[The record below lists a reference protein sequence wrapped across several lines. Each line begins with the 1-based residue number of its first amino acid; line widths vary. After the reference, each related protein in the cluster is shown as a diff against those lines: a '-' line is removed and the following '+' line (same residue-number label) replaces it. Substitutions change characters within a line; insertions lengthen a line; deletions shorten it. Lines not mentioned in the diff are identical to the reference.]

1 MDKLRFAKLL
11 CLVGLSVLINWAA
24 AGCTGPST
32 TPAPTV
38 SSPLSPLETPS
49 VEDAGSSPPAT
60 TVPLVT
66 LEPESGGA
74 TGTVATYP
82 EDWKNEQLYV
92 YFAPFTP
99 SDETGDEGFFVLEP
113 SIHPRVEVQRDG
125 YFQAGDI
132 PPGKYVVVV
141 GPDAQDALPVRQ
153 ESRPRVFEVN
163 AGETLDLEEI
173 HLER

>member
-1 MDKLRFAKLL
+1 MDKLRSAKLL
-11 CLVGLSVLINWAA
+11 CVIGLSVLVNWAA

-49 VEDAGSSPPAT
+49 VEDTASPPTAT
-60 TVPLVT
+60 TAPLLT
-66 LEPESGGA
+66 LEPDSGGA
-74 TGTVATYP
+74 TGTVATFP
-82 EDWKNEQLYV
+82 QDWKNEQLYV

-113 SIHPRVEVQRDG
+113 SIHPRVEVDRDG
-125 YFQAGDI
+125 YFQVGNI

-141 GPDAQDALPVRQ
+141 GPNAQDALPVRQ

-163 AGETLDLEEI
+163 SGETLDLGKI
-173 HLER
+173 QLER